1 MNKILKEISF
11 KARFYHNKH
20 QRKLVNSLINM
31 VMLVLCGQFIVPA
44 MANGVDSRQSQL
56 FSNNCVQCHTQ
67 ADTGAPV
74 IGVDSDWVEIKEKS
88 EDEVLK
94 NVIQG
99 IRGMPPLGYCSACSK
114 EDLRILIRLMT
125 NTLEQK
131 RAK

>member
-1 MNKILKEISF
+1 MIETFKVNVLTGYRNSFPKKILNIFTVVMIIVICSPISTLLM
-11 KARFYHNKH
+11 AD
-20 QRKLVNSLINM
+20 SLN
-31 VMLVLCGQFIVPA
+31 
-44 MANGVDSRQSQL
+44 SRQSQL
-56 FSNNCVQCHTQ
+56 LINNCVQCHTH
-67 ADTGAPV
+67 AETGAPV
-74 IGVDSDWVEIKEKS
+74 MGVESDWVSIKAKG
-88 EDEVLK
+88 EDLMLK